1 MNVARLTRGEPV
13 RHSSLAHIALAASA
27 VLAGC
32 TDLGLDP
39 QQKLIHA
46 RFDPDARVIPMPTDV
61 LRDKALQR
69 LALPNDTDAE
79 RAKLTSAEA
88 EFYDYL
94 ETLDGWSSLM
104 SATVE
109 MTGAIDPATVNDA
122 TLEVWHW
129 PGPLAASNI
138 PEQVTDIRVS
148 VAADGKKITIDP
160 PRTGWHRGERYVAVL
175 RGGTEGVKGLAGER
189 VECDAAFYFLR
200 QTTPLDTAAH
210 EHAFPG
216 TTAAERQDNARKL
229 EDIRKDLAPAFTW
242 LETRTRAIP
251 RTEVAALW
259 AFTVTTRTELA
270 MDQPS
275 QRMPLPIDLMID
287 PATGKIDAPVAPWDT
302 AVEAE
307 AKARLKE
314 FDGFGLS
321 SSQLFELT
329 APMNAATLTESTV
342 KVYEIGGAAPVLVPA
357 TVELLADK
365 THLVITPKAGRLTE
379 KTRYALVV
387 SDAVRDAGG
396 LAPTI
401 MPVGHFLKA
410 HAPILVDGKS
420 QIPAVSDGDAAKV
433 EGSRTELALA
443 LEALGRD
450 HILAA
455 WPFTTMSIAAPL
467 AELRQSAET
476 FNVSPD
482 PAGVTH
488 MTPGQAFLDFA
499 IGIGSVANV
508 SDVYNGTIESPVF
521 LDPVTR
527 AWRTD
532 GSHVTE
538 NVRFTMTVPKN
549 PKPGPMPVVIFG
561 HGLVT
566 ERRFVLAVGDSLAAK
581 GYAVISIDFP
591 YHGERTYCAKGGPI
605 SVVDPTDG
613 SLTSL
618 EPCQSGSTCNDVGKC
633 VDAQGNGN
641 HLAMFPVISMPV
653 ASGAMFLEIDH
664 IANSK
669 DHFQQALID
678 LGSLDRALRKGNWQA
693 LLGRPVDT
701 AHIYYAGQS
710 LGGIMGAVF
719 LGTAP
724 DISRAVLNVPGAN
737 LVPMFDDSTFFSAQ
751 LDAFFTRQKI
761 TRESFEGRRFM
772 TVAKWFMDR
781 VDPQHLGAITGNRA
795 LLIQMATLDFIIPND
810 NTKILQQVTHAPRKD
825 YIGEHAF
832 ITIPLEPA
840 YFPGVRDLANFLS
853 GELQP

>member
-1 MNVARLTRGEPV
+1 MRHLGSVVIGLVA
-13 RHSSLAHIALAASA
+13 
-27 VLAGC
+27 LAGC

-39 QQKLIHA
+39 NAKLIHA

-61 LRDKALQR
+61 LRDAEAKKLK
-69 LALPNDTDAE
+69 LPNDTDAE
-79 RAKLTSAEA
+79 RAKLTAAEL
-88 EFYDYL
+88 EFFDYL
-94 ETLDGWSSLM
+94 ETLDGWSTLF
-104 SATVE
+104 SATVDF
-109 MTGAIDPATVNDA
+109 TGAIDPVTVNDG
-122 TLEVWHW
+122 TLQVWHW
-129 PGPLAASNI
+129 GPI
-138 PEQVTDIRVS
+138 PQQVTGVRISVS
-148 VAADGKKITIDP
+148 ADGKKLTIDP
-160 PRTGWHRGERYVAVL
+160 PRTGWERGERYVAVL
-175 RGGTEGVKGLAGER
+175 RGGANGVKGLAGEK

-200 QTTPLDTAAH
+200 QTTPLDIAAH

-216 TTAAERQDNARKL
+216 VTQAERQDNARKL
-229 EDIRKDLAPAFTW
+229 EEIRTDLVPAFDFFEAGRST
-242 LETRTRAIP
+242 LGPLPRA
-251 RTEVAALW
+251 EVAALW

-275 QRMPLPIDLMID
+275 QRMPLPIDLLID

-314 FDGFGLS
+314 FDGAGLS

-342 KVYEIGGAAPVLVPA
+342 KVYEISGAAPVLVPA

-365 THLVITPKAGRLTE
+365 THLVITPKTGRLAE

-387 SDAVRDAGG
+387 TDAVRDAAG
-396 LAPTI
+396 LVPTI

-410 HAPILVDGKS
+410 KAPILVDGRS
-420 QIPAVSDGDAAKV
+420 EIPAVPDGDARKV
-433 EGSRTELALA
+433 ENSRTELVAALDA
-443 LEALGRD
+443 IGRE
-450 HILAA
+450 HVLAA
-455 WPFTTMSIAAPL
+455 WPFTTMSVSKPL
-467 AELRQSAET
+467 GDLRRAAET
-476 FNVSPD
+476 FAVSAE
-482 PAGVTH
+482 PANVTH
-488 MTPGQAFLDFA
+488 MTPGQALLDFP
-499 IGIGSVANV
+499 IGIGSILNV
-508 SDVYNGTIESPVF
+508 GDVYNGTIESPVF

-532 GSHVTE
+532 GSHVVE
-538 NVRFTMTVPKN
+538 QLRWTMTVPKN
-549 PKPGPMPVVIFG
+549 PKPGPIPVVIFG
-561 HGLVT
+561 HGLIT
-566 ERRFVLAVGDSLAAK
+566 ERRFVLAVGDALAAK
-581 GYAVISIDFP
+581 GYAVVSVDFP

-618 EPCQSGSTCNDVGKC
+618 EPCSNGSTCNDLGKC

-641 HLAMFPVISMPV
+641 RLARFPVLDMPV

-678 LGSLDRALRKGNWQA
+678 LGALDRSLRTGNWQPVM
-693 LLGRPVDT
+693 GRAVDT
-701 AHIYYAGQS
+701 AHIFYAGQS

-719 LGTAP
+719 LGTDP
-724 DISRAVLNVPGAN
+724 DIKRAVLNVPGAN
-737 LVPMFDDSTFFSAQ
+737 LVPMFDDSTFFSSQ
-751 LDAFFTRQKI
+751 LDAFFTRQHI
-761 TRESFEGRRFM
+761 TRESFEGRRFL
-772 TVAKWFMDR
+772 TVAKWFMDA
-781 VDPQHLGAITGNRA
+781 VDPQHLGPVTGNRA
-795 LLIQMATLDFIIPND
+795 LLLQMATLDIIIPNA
-810 NTKILQQVTHAPRKD
+810 NTKVLQDVTKAPRRD